1 MYPYFTIFGKTIGLY
16 PLISVIGVL
25 LALFFAY
32 RTAEKNKLDEIKMLF
47 LMLIAY
53 GGGVI
58 GAHILYGLV
67 GFDQIIWFVRNINSI
82 DSFGTFINRI
92 VAIFGGG
99 VFYGGLL
106 GGMAAGAI
114 YFKKASLNAEYAD
127 IAITS
132 VPLFHVF
139 GRIGCFM
146 GGCCYGIESSFGFT
160 YTRALVPEANG
171 VSRFP
176 VQLLESLLCLLL
188 FLAMYFLIKRR
199 LLCGKLVPF
208 YFISYGI
215 IRFSLEFL
223 RGDEI
228 RGRWLIF
235 STSQWISIVLIIVG
249 IIWLALKVRE
259 KTADITN
266 SDNASVMSDNE
277 KSS

>member
-1 MYPYFTIFGKTIGLY
+1 
-16 PLISVIGVL
+16 
-25 LALFFAY
+25 
-32 RTAEKNKLDEIKMLF
+32 
-47 LMLIAY
+47 MLIAY

-82 DSFGTFINRI
+82 DSFGTLINRI

-114 YFKKASLNAEYAD
+114 YFKKAALNAKYAD

-235 STSQWISIVLIIVG
+235 STSQWISIVLIIAG
-249 IIWLALKVRE
+249 IIWLALKARE
-259 KTADITN
+259 KTTDITN
-266 SDNASVMSDNE
+266 RDNASVMSDNE

>member
-1 MYPYFTIFGKTIGLY
+1 MYPYFTLFGKTIGLY

-25 LALFFAY
+25 LALFFTY
-32 RTAEKNKLDEIKMLF
+32 RLAEKRKLDEIKMLY
-47 LMLIAY
+47 LMLIAFA
-53 GGGVI
+53 GGVI

-82 DSFGTFINRI
+82 DSFGTLINRI

-106 GGMAAGAI
+106 GGIAAGAI
-114 YFKKASLNAEYAD
+114 YLKKAALSAEYAD

-146 GGCCYGIESSFGFT
+146 GGCCYGTESPFGFT
-160 YTRALVPEANG
+160 YTRALIPEANG

-176 VQLLESLLCLLL
+176 VQLLESFLCLLL
-188 FLAMYFLIKRR
+188 FLVMFRLIKRR
-199 LLCGKLVPF
+199 LLCGKLLPF
-208 YFISYGI
+208 YFISYGT
-215 IRFSLEFL
+215 IRFLLEFL

-228 RGRWLIF
+228 RGRWLFF
-235 STSQWISIVLIIVG
+235 STSQWISIVLIIAG
-249 IIWLALKVRE
+249 IIWFTLGSRK
-259 KTADITN
+259 KTA
-266 SDNASVMSDNE
+266 E
-277 KSS
+277 